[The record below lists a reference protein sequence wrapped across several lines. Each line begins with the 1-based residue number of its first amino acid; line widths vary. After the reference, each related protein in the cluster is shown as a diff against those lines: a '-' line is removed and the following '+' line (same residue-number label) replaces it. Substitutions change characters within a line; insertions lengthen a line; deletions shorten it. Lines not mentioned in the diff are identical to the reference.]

1 MLVGV
6 LGPQGSEICYCG
18 DLFFVLFQKVHK
30 IFIGSCL
37 QFVQSVLCNSLVFHS
52 ECNDG
57 FPKIF
62 RDVFGLVFDGFR
74 GIPSLL
80 F

>member
-1 MLVGV
+1 MIVGV
-6 LGPQGSEICYCG
+6 AGPQGSEICYCG
-18 DLFFVLFQKVHK
+18 DLFFVLLQKVHK

-37 QFVQSVLCNSLVFHS
+37 QFVQSNLRDFLVFHS

-57 FPKIF
+57 FPEIF
-62 RDVFGLVFDGFR
+62 GDVFGLVFEGFR
-74 GIPSLL
+74 GISSSL